1 MLCWGIPTF
10 AKKGYNFF
18 KLFFRSTEYMDYLFE
33 KKWQETLETAS
44 KNFGEKLD
52 YSAILLLIGLQE
64 LGIFDLKFKKDQKLE
79 LMHIAVC
86 TLLEPY
92 GYYEFEGRDVDGW
105 PHFTKKENL
114 PVLSPGDQEILLKK
128 AIMKYFG
135 NEV

>member
-1 MLCWGIPTF
+1 
-10 AKKGYNFF
+10 
-18 KLFFRSTEYMDYLFE
+18 MDYLFE
-33 KKWQETLETAS
+33 KKWQETLEVAS

-105 PHFTKKENL
+105 PHSLLDFDCNL
-114 PVLSPGDQEILLKK
+114 SGFLFFNLNDTYSVKSTFVGFDIQYREPSLT
-128 AIMKYFG
+128 
-135 NEV
+135 

>member
-1 MLCWGIPTF
+1 MVGIPTF
-10 AKKGYNFF
+10 AEKGYSFVNI
-18 KLFFRSTEYMDYLFE
+18 FFREYRRMDYLFE
-33 KKWQETLETAS
+33 KKWQETLEIAS
-44 KNFGEKLD
+44 KNFGETLD

-105 PHFTKKENL
+105 PHFVKKENL
-114 PVLSPGDQEILLKK
+114 PVLSPGDQEVLLKK

-135 NEV
+135 NEA

>member
-1 MLCWGIPTF
+1 
-10 AKKGYNFF
+10 
-18 KLFFRSTEYMDYLFE
+18 MDYLFE
-33 KKWQETLETAS
+33 KKWKETLDTAS
-44 KNFGEKLD
+44 KHFGETLD

-79 LMHIAVC
+79 LMHVAVC

-105 PHFTKKENL
+105 PHFAKKEDL

-128 AIMKYFG
+128 AMMRYFG
-135 NEV
+135 NEA